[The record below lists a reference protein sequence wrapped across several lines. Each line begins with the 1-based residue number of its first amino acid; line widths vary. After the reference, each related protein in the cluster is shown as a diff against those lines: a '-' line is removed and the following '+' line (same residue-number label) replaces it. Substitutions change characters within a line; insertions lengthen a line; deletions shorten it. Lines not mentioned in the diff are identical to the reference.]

1 MSNWSSDKKM
11 KLLFE
16 NFRGFVNELKMDRL
30 LDSKYEVFVK
40 YLGKNINDPKVL
52 AMIDAG
58 LDREGAPGDGDPN
71 DDKFG
76 FQDGSFA
83 VSKLIPMQME
93 VDIDKSL
100 AFPIKKKPSQ
110 FIDLTSGPGPHT
122 LGGPIVVFNGQ
133 YIVDGHHRWSQLYA
147 CNKDASIAGTN
158 MTIQGI
164 EPLDALKAVQASIGT
179 EIGSIPVQ
187 SVEGSNL
194 FKMGENEIK
203 GWLRKNVDK
212 AFVNTVFQAGPEYLN
227 MLKEK
232 AGGSAVGLNEQ
243 ISEERLA
250 QMLINQILPRIIWS
264 NVSSMQKTSQPVP
277 GAPKRDFMPQTD
289 QAKNW
294 KAPLEAGEI
303 DIVPPH
309 GPGTD
314 AEKKVAAESKT
325 YDRWKKIIK
334 G

>member
-1 MSNWSSDKKM
+1 MENWRKFS
-11 KLLFE
+11 KL
-16 NFRGFVNELKMDRL
+16 NELTMDRL
-30 LDSKYEVFVK
+30 LDAKYEVFVK
-40 YLGKNINDPKVL
+40 YLGQNINDPKVL

-58 LDREGAPGDGDPN
+58 LADGDTG
-71 DDKFG
+71 DDKFA
-76 FQDGSFA
+76 FQNTDYP

-110 FIDLTSGPGPHT
+110 FIDLTSGPGPYT

-133 YIVDGHHRWSQLYA
+133 YIVDGHHRWSQLYS
-147 CNKDASIAGTN
+147 CNKDASITAVN
-158 MTIQGI
+158 MSITGV
-164 EPLDALKAVQASIGT
+164 ENPLDALKAVQAAIGT
-179 EIGSIPVQ
+179 ETGGIPVQ

-194 FKMGENEIK
+194 FQMGEQDIK

-243 ISEERLA
+243 ISERRFG
-250 QMLINQILPRIIWS
+250 QMLINEILPRIIWS

-289 QAKNW
+289 DVNW
-294 KAPLEAGEI
+294 TDPLRKGEI
-303 DIVPPH
+303 DILPPH
-309 GPGTD
+309 GPGT
-314 AEKKVAAESKT
+314 ENEAAEE
-325 YDRWKKIIK
+325 
-334 G
+334 